1 MFKSINNNARIVIT
15 LTAFLLCVCVV
26 ALISFRLRVDPIE
39 NATVVKRFKQVL
51 AEDISVQRHG
61 IYGVDLV
68 KCGACRIEKRK
79 FGMTSFGGFNVLVV
93 DDLDVILPP
102 KEVRVDDL
110 KPESAQDVRTAA
122 KEILDR
128 MGLSRQMLRIGDG
141 DLKFS
146 GLRINN
152 LSLSTLTAQTNVCPR
167 LVAACGEAKK
177 DGLHLK
183 GCRVIN
189 DGQTN
194 YVGRALL
201 KVSPE
206 LKLVWTS
213 GEILF

>member
-1 MFKSINNNARIVIT
+1 MMRLKLKIA
-15 LTAFLLCVCVV
+15 LFLLCVCTAVS
-26 ALISFRLRVDPIE
+26 ICFFIRVEEPE
-39 NATVVKRFKQVL
+39 KGNGVKRFKHVL

-61 IYGVDLV
+61 IYGIDLV

-93 DDLDVILPP
+93 DDLDVILPL
-102 KEVRVDDL
+102 KEERVDDS
-110 KPESAQDVRTAA
+110 KPEIAQDVRTAA

-167 LVAACGEAKK
+167 FVAAGGEAKK

-206 LKLVWTS
+206 LRLVWAS
-213 GEILF
+213 GEISL